1 MVHSLELVGNPG
13 IPSSRAPPSVISSPT
28 NPPLI
33 PPDPESLHNII
44 DKKYRK
50 TILINIRNIHILQK
64 LIYPIFWDH
73 LIVVDP
79 PPPGHLDN
87 AQEVHLFSF
96 QLSCHP
102 VTQDVTCPHPQA
114 PNKQILDPAPP
125 LQLAASSARA
135 QSQGAGGQVTKLVL
149 QQVLSTLCS
158 TNYVRDHT
166 RSQTR
171 GLTDATTRA
180 AASHLVAA
188 V

>member
-1 MVHSLELVGNPG
+1 M
-13 IPSSRAPPSVISSPT
+13 
-28 NPPLI
+28 
-33 PPDPESLHNII
+33 
-44 DKKYRK
+44 
-50 TILINIRNIHILQK
+50 
-64 LIYPIFWDH
+64 
-73 LIVVDP
+73 VDP
-79 PPPGHLDN
+79 PPAGHLDN
-87 AQEVHLFSF
+87 VQEVHLFSF
-96 QLSCHP
+96 QLSCQP

-125 LQLAASSARA
+125 LQLAASSART
-135 QSQGAGGQVTKLVL
+135 QGAGGQVAKLVL

-158 TNYVRDHT
+158 TYYVQAHT

>member
-1 MVHSLELVGNPG
+1 M
-13 IPSSRAPPSVISSPT
+13 
-28 NPPLI
+28 
-33 PPDPESLHNII
+33 
-44 DKKYRK
+44 
-50 TILINIRNIHILQK
+50 
-64 LIYPIFWDH
+64 
-73 LIVVDP
+73 VDP

-87 AQEVHLFSF
+87 VQEVHLFSF
-96 QLSCHP
+96 QLSCQP

-135 QSQGAGGQVTKLVL
+135 QSQGAGGQVAKLVL

-158 TNYVRDHT
+158 TYYVRAHT

-171 GLTDATTRA
+171 SLTDATTRA

>member
-1 MVHSLELVGNPG
+1 M
-13 IPSSRAPPSVISSPT
+13 
-28 NPPLI
+28 
-33 PPDPESLHNII
+33 
-44 DKKYRK
+44 
-50 TILINIRNIHILQK
+50 
-64 LIYPIFWDH
+64 
-73 LIVVDP
+73 VDP

-87 AQEVHLFSF
+87 VQEVHLFSF
-96 QLSCHP
+96 QLSCQP

-125 LQLAASSARA
+125 LQLAASSAGA
-135 QSQGAGGQVTKLVL
+135 QSKGAGGQVAKLVL

-158 TNYVRDHT
+158 TYYVRAHT